1 MLRVLY
7 PAALAAAI
15 GTLLDRP
22 EMARAMGERGRQFA
36 RQKFDYEKI
45 LDDVA
50 GLWHR
55 AAAIGQH

>member
-22 EMARAMGERGRQFA
+22 EMARAMGEQGR
-36 RQKFDYEKI
+36 
-45 LDDVA
+45 
-50 GLWHR
+50 
-55 AAAIGQH
+55 